1 MNVEQNLRE
10 HWTRFCL
17 QTSSN
22 DDDTVDV
29 LVTRGEAGLSEV
41 WLNNSLDTDTGSAN
55 DTRLC

>member
-1 MNVEQNLRE
+1 MEQHLRE
-10 HWTRFCL
+10 HSTRFCL